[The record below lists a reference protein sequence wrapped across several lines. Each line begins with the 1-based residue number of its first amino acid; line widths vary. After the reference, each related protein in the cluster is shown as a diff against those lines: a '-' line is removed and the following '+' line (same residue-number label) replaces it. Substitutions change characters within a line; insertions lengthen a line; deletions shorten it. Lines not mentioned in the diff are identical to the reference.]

1 MKALIHR
8 THIASQ
14 KKTNVY
20 PDWAC
25 VFLLTNQRKSQWSN
39 LRDQVSHHPWA
50 HEIEAHKSNARP
62 RRLVSLECC
71 FQWSN
76 GHKLHQRSA
85 SPYLYKVAVNV
96 IRGKTDIH
104 VAKPTGFWGYWD
116 WDHFRSVAILG
127 CGWYIDWRNAYFES
141 DDGSLVKPFAIICYN
156 LASDIVL

>member
-14 KKTNVY
+14 RKTNVY

-25 VFLLTNQRKSQWSN
+25 VFLLTNQRKNQWSN

-50 HEIEAHKSNARP
+50 HEIEAHKSNAHP

-76 GHKLHQRSA
+76 GHKLHQGSA
-85 SPYLYKVAVNV
+85 SPYLYKGGSECDSGKDWHPCGQTNRFLRILRLRSFQV
-96 IRGKTDIH
+96 RGYTGMWLIH
-104 VAKPTGFWGYWD
+104 
-116 WDHFRSVAILG
+116 RL
-127 CGWYIDWRNAYFES
+127 ES
-141 DDGSLVKPFAIICYN
+141 DDGSSVKPFAIICYN
-156 LASDIVL
+156 FASDIVL